1 MLVSLAVQALPIP
14 DPTRF
19 LDYGPLGLMALVA
32 ILGAG
37 LIWKLAPQA
46 LGAWTDMNTC
56 AAKQATVLERTTAAV
71 EEHRSQSAQQHASTM
86 EAMGTQTHVLTQL
99 HDSTKQLSDEIRRR
113 NGH

>member
-1 MLVSLAVQALPIP
+1 MLVWFAVQTLPLP

-19 LDYGPLGLMALVA
+19 LDYGPLGLMGLVA
-32 ILGAG
+32 ILAAA

-46 LGAWTDMNTC
+46 LKAWTEMNTC

-71 EEHRSQSAQQHASTM
+71 EEHRSQSGRQHEVTT
-86 EAMGTQTHVLTQL
+86 EAMRETSHILKRV
-99 HDSTKQLSDEIRRR
+99 HESMKELSNEIKRR